1 MGLYGIVCFFI
12 ASFLAF
18 STCVYSYDD
27 IGGYIVVKKNDV
39 KLIAIILAR
48 VNSRRLPNKNFR
60 QFFGRP
66 IIEWVIDEVKK
77 SELFDKIVV
86 STDDVNIVNWNKKY
100 NEQQKLFNVYLRQNP
115 KYEQTVDDVC
125 LEVLQEYPDYNY
137 LCCIYPTAYAVTW
150 QDLCKSFK
158 NMIEGKHA
166 YCFSVG
172 MLNGKYGMDNGGF
185 YWARINEFL
194 KTKNLT
200 GYGGLSY
207 ELPMVDINDI
217 QDFAEAK
224 LHALT
229 LPCGRFK

>member
-1 MGLYGIVCFFI
+1 MR
-12 ASFLAF
+12 
-18 STCVYSYDD
+18 
-27 IGGYIVVKKNDV
+27 
-39 KLIAIILAR
+39 LIAVSPAR

-86 STDDVNIVNWNKKY
+86 STDDVNIANWNKEY

-125 LEVLQEYPDYNY
+125 LEVLKECSEYDWINNYSFYDY
-137 LCCIYPTAYAVTW
+137 LCCIYPCAYAVTW

-172 MLNGKYGMDNGGF
+172 MLNGKHGMDNGGF

-207 ELPMVDINDI
+207 KCEQIDINNI
-217 QDFAEAK
+217 VDFAEAK